1 MRQAANSNG
10 EDVAAGQSCD
20 LGAPHSAKRRFI
32 TAVMTVHAA
41 DGMLADGDIGGAIH
55 AYRRAIDICPP
66 CDERGSFQILLGT
79 ILFDIGNAAAAATEF
94 RASLA
99 GGCAY
104 PYEAQR
110 RLSFALAAQG
120 QYGAALT
127 AMTAA
132 GEGGEDIAF
141 AAQYRLILI
150 LAEQGLA
157 AALQFADDAFGGLDG
172 SLAEYRCRF
181 ALLRAELH
189 RLNGNRAAAMA
200 SLDLAAAM
208 AAEDGLTAEL
218 ALWLGVL
225 DRYFGRAAPRAD
237 VDAAFAAEPKEWASL
252 AWRQFT
258 GDGSAAPSLVDAFT
272 AMSITRRAEN
282 QAIIDRLQG
291 LLLEAGGDIA
301 SARAAYQRVLTD
313 PHVRWSADWHIAEL
327 DVAHAKGLQV

>member
-10 EDVAAGQSCD
+10 EDVAAGSCD
-20 LGAPHSAKRRFI
+20 LGAPQSAKRRFI

-41 DGMLADGDIGGAIH
+41 DGMAADGDIGGALQ
-55 AYRRAIDICPP
+55 AYRHAIDICPP
-66 CDERGSFQILLGT
+66 SEERGNFQVVLGT
-79 ILFDIGNAAAAATEF
+79 LLFDIGDAAAAEAAF
-94 RASLA
+94 RASLV

-120 QYGAALT
+120 QYVSALAAM
-127 AMTAA
+127 AAA

-141 AAQYRLILI
+141 AVQYRLILT
-150 LAEQGLA
+150 LA
-157 AALQFADDAFGGLDG
+157 AQDLEAALRFAEGTPDLDG
-172 SLAEYRCRF
+172 TQAEYRCRF

-225 DRYFGRAAPRAD
+225 DRHFGRATPRAD

-252 AWRQFT
+252 AWRQLT

-313 PHVRWSADWHIAEL
+313 PHVRWCADWHIAEL
-327 DVAHAKGLQV
+327 DVARLSARPK